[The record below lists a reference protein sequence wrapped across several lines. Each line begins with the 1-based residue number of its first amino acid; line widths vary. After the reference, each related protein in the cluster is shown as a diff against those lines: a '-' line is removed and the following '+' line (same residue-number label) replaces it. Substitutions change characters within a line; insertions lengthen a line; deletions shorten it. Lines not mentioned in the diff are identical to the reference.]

1 MGSEAFGIGAV
12 LLLVFFPFGLLAAV
26 LGLGAIEE
34 WVVTP
39 SEHAAELERLLA
51 LEDPEMIEDAVASL
65 LASNADLPG
74 RPVRTSRPR
83 RRVRTSL
90 ALKRLIRQSRS

>member
-1 MGSEAFGIGAV
+1 MGSEAFGIGAA
-12 LLLVFFPFGLLAAV
+12 LLLVLFPFGLLAMV

-34 WVVTP
+34 RVVTP

-51 LEDPEMIEDAVASL
+51 LEDPEIIEKTVASM

-74 RPVRTSRPR
+74 R
-83 RRVRTSL
+83 RVRTSM
-90 ALKRLIRQSRS
+90 ALKRLIRQSRP